1 MVLLH
6 ENTPGEKMNEQ
17 EIIEEIINSVKSRK
31 FRAWIHNIVFNK
43 DDWEDDFDTT
53 IEAIEALNDALDD
66 NGRKDCDWGID
77 EVKTYNQIEIELAV
91 KKALQKGKELG
102 ILTTAPQMPKSLAKG
117 MRKKG
122 EACEGCEHVI
132 LREDNTWCVSCTR
145 QFNRGVD
152 SGIYQEQ
159 ERVSKLINDVR
170 SPEVVIWAHKDRIKN
185 QASKIEELEKENKEL
200 KEKIKVLDDCFQG
213 SMEDFTKLL
222 KQNSKLADEID
233 ERYKNSLHPQKIT
246 DCWHKK
252 MIKKL
257 RGEK

>member
-1 MVLLH
+1 MSKTKDEVIDDL
-6 ENTPGEKMNEQ
+6 NKKSEQ
-17 EIIEEIINSVKSRK
+17 EIIEEIISETMPWTFNHLITGQGSRDS
-31 FRAWIHNIVFNK
+31 IIQ
-43 DDWEDDFDTT
+43 T
-53 IEAIEALNDALDD
+53 
-66 NGRKDCDWGID
+66 
-77 EVKTYNQIEIELAV
+77 V

-102 ILTTAPQMPKSLAKG
+102 ILSATSQMPKSLAKG

-185 QASKIEELEKENKEL
+185 QASKIAELEKEYLHALECMDRICKRCQDNL
-200 KEKIKVLDDCFQG
+200 
-213 SMEDFTKLL
+213 
-222 KQNSKLADEID
+222 
-233 ERYKNSLHPQKIT
+233 ER
-246 DCWHKK
+246 
-252 MIKKL
+252 L
-257 RGEK
+257 RR

>member
-1 MVLLH
+1 MTEKSEQKKLL
-6 ENTPGEKMNEQ
+6 EKASAKNEQ
-17 EIIEEIINSVKSRK
+17 EIIEEIYLTSMRSQNWKNTKSS
-31 FRAWIHNIVFNK
+31 
-43 DDWEDDFDTT
+43 T
-53 IEAIEALNDALDD
+53 ILAIS
-66 NGRKDCDWGID
+66 
-77 EVKTYNQIEIELAV
+77 
-91 KKALQKGKELG
+91 KALQKGKELG

-185 QASKIEELEKENKEL
+185 QASKIAELQALNNQLTDGNREHNKRIAELEKENIDL
-200 KEKIKVLDDCFQG
+200 KKQLSKMNSSLQIKLNK
-213 SMEDFTKLL
+213 TRKLANRYNKAL
-222 KQNSKLADEID
+222 AFRKKDSVSLSYLRLEISKLANELEKEDM
-233 ERYKNSLHPQKIT
+233 RNIT
-246 DCWHKK
+246 VSYVQNLVKR
-252 MIKKL
+252 L